1 MFLKNTL
8 GNGGVIKRNL
18 GIFLAKTVTP
28 PSPSQPH
35 STTISVNTQVNFG
48 SFYACAHVNGSH

>member
-18 GIFLAKTVTP
+18 GIFLAKTVTLP
-28 PSPSQPH
+28 PQPH